1 MEVCTTRQRLIFTTF
16 CDCKKKGADKMAIE
30 KGLLIHWWHYYGKC
44 IYTFA
49 ELEEFEKIIDDYG
62 VEKVLDAAVA
72 SYVCGDGSPTII
84 LMSIRKG
91 AIKEL
96 FEALPDVSKMG
107 EKEKE
112 QYQMVREE
120 FVQAISQTA

>member
-49 ELEEFEKIIDDYG
+49 ELKEFEKIIDDYG

-96 FEALPDVSKMG
+96 FEALPDVLKMG

>member
-1 MEVCTTRQRLIFTTF
+1 
-16 CDCKKKGADKMAIE
+16 MAIE

-49 ELEEFEKIIDDYG
+49 ELKEFEKIIDDYG

-91 AIKEL
+91 AVKEL
-96 FEALPDVSKMG
+96 FESLPDVSKMG

-120 FVQAISQTA
+120 FVEAISQTT

>member
-1 MEVCTTRQRLIFTTF
+1 
-16 CDCKKKGADKMAIE
+16 MAIE

-96 FEALPDVSKMG
+96 FEALPDVLKMG